1 MVLVYKNY
9 KNGEI
14 NKEEKVSLALI
25 QRQLS
30 EEAGARTRF
39 LALSDL
45 L

>member
-9 KNGEI
+9 KNREI
-14 NKEEKVSLALI
+14 NKEKVSLARI

-39 LALSDL
+39 IALSDL